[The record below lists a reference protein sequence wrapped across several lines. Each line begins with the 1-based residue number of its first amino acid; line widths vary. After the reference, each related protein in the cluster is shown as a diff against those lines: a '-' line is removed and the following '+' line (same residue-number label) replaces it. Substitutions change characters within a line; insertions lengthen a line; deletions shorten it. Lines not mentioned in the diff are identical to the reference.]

1 MIKPLNNNVVLK
13 KEKIENEQKTASGI
27 ILSQKKEE
35 TEYATIC
42 AVGEGKLDA
51 NGNLIKIQVK
61 VGDKVIY
68 KTYSPTKVKMN
79 DEEYLIVPSE
89 DILAIIE

>member
-13 KEKIENEQKTASGI
+13 KEKEETEKKTTSGI

-35 TEYATIC
+35 HQYAVVV
-42 AVGEGKLDA
+42 AVGEGKLDS
-51 NGNLIKIQVK
+51 NGKLVK
-61 VGDKVIY
+61 PSVNVGDKVLY
-68 KTYSPTKVKMN
+68 KTYSTTSVKL
-79 DEEYLIVPSE
+79 DDCEYLIIPSD